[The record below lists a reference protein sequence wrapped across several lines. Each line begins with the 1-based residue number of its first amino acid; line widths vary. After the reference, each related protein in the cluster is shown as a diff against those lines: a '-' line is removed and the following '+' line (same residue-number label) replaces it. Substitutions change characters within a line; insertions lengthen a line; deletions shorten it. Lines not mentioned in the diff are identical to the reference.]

1 MGGENDLK
9 AVELL
14 TLREE
19 GEGEEEEERWGRLG
33 PLGFYGPTD
42 THARRHRFE
51 AKASFL
57 FQTLGGTRAGSA
69 DLLISFLTSR
79 EGLLASREGLL
90 AGGGA

>member
-42 THARRHRFE
+42 THGVTALKQKLHSYFRH
-51 AKASFL
+51 
-57 FQTLGGTRAGSA
+57 
-69 DLLISFLTSR
+69 
-79 EGLLASREGLL
+79 
-90 AGGGA
+90 